1 MYQVGTTTTQKGKAM
16 LLNNKKSQS
25 ATEHLKQ
32 SIGME
37 KDEDGKVFLT
47 FRTCESRK
55 GLGEQKFAMDEI
67 DSILSMLEDVCKE
80 DTVITD
86 SGLEL
91 SQTEYIKS
99 SLKLNDDGLLVMKTE
114 PQQGKRPTTFKDKA
128 DLLGMVTTIK
138 ENIKELKDHAK
149 KM

>member
-1 MYQVGTTTTQKGKAM
+1 M

-37 KDEDGKVFLT
+37 KDEDTGKVFLT

-67 DSILSMLEDVCKE
+67 DPILGMLEDVCKE

-99 SLKLNDDGLLVMKTE
+99 TIRLNDDGLLVMKTE

-138 ENIKELKDHAK
+138 ENLKELKDHAK